1 MTNFKIKKNKGFT
14 PTPNFLKKGNLVW
27 GFTLV
32 ETMFA
37 VLILTFTIV
46 GLMTVVANSLFAARY
61 ARDEI
66 TVNYLL
72 QEVVDYVRNDRDTTV
87 FLESGGNWNTFL
99 EKYDNCSS
107 QNGCYF
113 DVLNL
118 TLGDIKSCLYSST
131 GNGCP
136 FLYYDESAND
146 TPFYTN
152 DDNLGNIGEGE
163 IPKVKTNFKRKIII
177 QNASNPD
184 EINVIVKVDWK
195 NGGKEVTR
203 SLSTSLMNW
212 QK

>member
-1 MTNFKIKKNKGFT
+1 MKTQTIKKNS
-14 PTPNFLKKGNLVW
+14 

-37 VLILTFTIV
+37 VYILTFTIV
-46 GLMTVVANSLFAARY
+46 GLMTVVANSLFSARY

-87 FLESGGNWNTFL
+87 FLAAGANPAIWTTFL
-99 EKYDNCSS
+99 NKYNNCSGS
-107 QNGCYF
+107 NGCYF
-113 DVLNL
+113 DVLTPNPSPVDPK
-118 TLGDIKSCLYSST
+118 TCPSG
-131 GNGCP
+131 GCP

-146 TPFYTN
+146 TPFYVN
-152 DDNLGNIGEGE
+152 EDGDMGI
-163 IPKVKTNFKRKIII
+163 KVKTNFKRKIII

-195 NGGKEVTR
+195 NGSKEVTR

>member
-1 MTNFKIKKNKGFT
+1 MKTQTIKKNS
-14 PTPNFLKKGNLVW
+14 

-37 VLILTFTIV
+37 VYILTFTIV
-46 GLMTVVANSLFAARY
+46 GLMTVVANSLFSARY

-99 EKYDNCSS
+99 GKYDNCSS

-113 DVLNL
+113 DVLG
-118 TLGDIKSCLYSST
+118 GDTPKRCNGSCPY
-131 GNGCP
+131 
-136 FLYYDESAND
+136 LYYDEDASD
-146 TPFYTN
+146 TPFYVN
-152 DDNLGNIGEGE
+152 GDGGSMDGML
-163 IPKVKTNFKRKIII
+163 KTNFKRKIII
-177 QNASNPD
+177 GPNVSNPD
-184 EINVIVKVDWK
+184 EIDVTVIVDWK
-195 NGGKEVTR
+195 NGSKEVMR

>member
-1 MTNFKIKKNKGFT
+1 MINFKIKKNKG
-14 PTPNFLKKGNLVW
+14 PVSPSQG

-37 VLILTFTIV
+37 IYILTFTIV
-46 GLMTVVANSLFAARY
+46 GLMTVVANSLFSARY
-61 ARDEI
+61 AKDEI

-87 FLESGGNWNTFL
+87 FLESGGDWNSFFET
-99 EKYDNCSS
+99 YDNCSAP
-107 QNGCYF
+107 NGCYF
-113 DVLNL
+113 DVLTPNPSPVDPK
-118 TLGDIKSCLYSST
+118 TCPSGE
-131 GNGCP
+131 CP

-146 TPFYTN
+146 TPFYVN
-152 DDNLGNIGEGE
+152 EDGDMGI
-163 IPKVKTNFKRKIII
+163 KVKTNFKRKIII

-184 EINVIVKVDWK
+184 EIDVTITINWK
-195 NGGKEVTR
+195 NGSKEVTR